1 MKDDDTDIDVGHLAE
16 VAQLELSEEEKVSFR
31 RQLGEMLRHMRLRLA
46 APDLAEAEPTT
57 RGGTAG
63 QALRDDVVTPGLDR
77 ETALANAPER
87 LGDEFKVPRI
97 VE

>member
-1 MKDDDTDIDVGHLAE
+1 VKDDDADIDVDRLAE
-16 VAQLELSEEEKVSFR
+16 VAHLELSEEEKASFR
-31 RQLGEMLRHMRLRLA
+31 RQLGEMLRHMRRLA